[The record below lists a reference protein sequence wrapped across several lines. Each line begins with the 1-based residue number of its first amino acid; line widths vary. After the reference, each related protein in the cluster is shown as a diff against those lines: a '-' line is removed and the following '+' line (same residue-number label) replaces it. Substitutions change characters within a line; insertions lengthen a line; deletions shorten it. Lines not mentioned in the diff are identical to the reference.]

1 MSSNSISSKMKKK
14 EEPRNIFDD
23 EFLSSKDLALQPIT
37 FFYESNI
44 NLEEIPIKER
54 HLSLKSKRAEKEQK
68 PESSRKSQK
77 SQKSQKSTSN
87 TNKKSEKR
95 KSMRDSQIYS
105 SNIVIIHNDDDENDD
120 CPYTDPIEK
129 EVEKLKKLMS
139 KSKEKKKRK
148 NSSRANY
155 KVNNTK

>member
-23 EFLSSKDLALQPIT
+23 EFLTSKDLALQPIT
-37 FFYESNI
+37 FFYESNN

-54 HLSLKSKRAEKEQK
+54 HLSLKSKRVEKEQK

-95 KSMRDSQIYS
+95 KSMRDSQVYS

-120 CPYTDPIEK
+120 CSYTDPIEK